1 MTPEMELAQ
10 TLSVFLSGTVI
21 PIVILWLKRLSW
33 PSHYKFG
40 LAVALSVVLATLT
53 AYIEGKLT
61 TPSLIENFLTIFTIS
76 QGVYQ
81 TFFKALNL
89 HWFIYPQDVVASHA
103 KQLAVENMEPVLTKE
118 LAENILRQDKPEQL
132 VIDVGIQK
140 AEG

>member
-1 MTPEMELAQ
+1 MTPEMEFAQ
-10 TLSVFLSGTVI
+10 TLSMFLSGTVI
-21 PIVILWLKRLSW
+21 PITILWLKRLSW
-33 PSHYKFG
+33 PSYYKFG
-40 LAVALSVVLATLT
+40 LAVALSVVLASLT
-53 AYIEGKLT
+53 AYLEGKFTTTSLLT
-61 TPSLIENFLTIFTIS
+61 NFMTIFTIS

-89 HWFIYPQDVVASHA
+89 HWFIYPQDVVATKA
-103 KQLAVENMEPVLTKE
+103 KQMTMQHMEPVLTKE